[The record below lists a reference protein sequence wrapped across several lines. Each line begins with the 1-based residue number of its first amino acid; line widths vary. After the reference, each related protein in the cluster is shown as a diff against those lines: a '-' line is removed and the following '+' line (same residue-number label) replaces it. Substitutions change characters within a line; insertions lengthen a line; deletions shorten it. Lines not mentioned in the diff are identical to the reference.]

1 MEINESNL
9 NFRFKS
15 DFALK
20 FDDTQFYRR
29 TFNFLP
35 GSKGVD
41 ILYNSAQHL
50 VMLEIKNCSGQESE
64 NRWRIAPNNQ
74 KKHLAPEG
82 ASERDSLDIEVAQK
96 VAMTIACLTGAAT
109 FGDLRPTAQPLV
121 PFSDAL
127 HGEEFSTCAK
137 KLLVI
142 LFLEGQFR
150 SQARTKK
157 MVMTDL
163 QHSLRKK
170 LDWLNCTVSVVDSST
185 YNQDIFQ
192 LV

>member
-29 TFNFLP
+29 TFNSLP
-35 GSKGVD
+35 NSKGVD
-41 ILYNSAQHL
+41 ILYNSAQNF

-82 ASERDSLDIEVAQK
+82 ASERNSLDIEVAQT

-109 FGDLRPTAQPLV
+109 FGDLRPAAQPLL

-127 HGEEFSTCAK
+127 HREEFSTCAK